1 MDNSKKNFFKLGVFL
16 FLSFLYYLN
25 SFGQENGLKN
35 KIIVL
40 YKNIENS
47 KDLDSLKIEKIVRFA
62 SQNKYPKAIDTL
74 LNKAVV
80 IAKKNGSN
88 SLLAHVYRMYGNYYF
103 YNSKMDSAKYY
114 LLKAKVKIKNINNP
128 YLQVAIRT
136 PLSGVYRKQG
146 DITKALATL
155 MESKMILD
163 KTDLSKLDTSSKRKL
178 IGEKLI
184 LFNTLANF
192 HNQLGDK
199 EKAIVNY
206 DKAYKMALVLK
217 SKKYAGVILNNK
229 ADLLLKQHKNNE
241 ALITLL
247 QAKKLKK
254 DGNANAFS
262 ITSTNQNIGL
272 AYMKLGNYKKA
283 LKNINTALDFFIQN
297 KIFSGI
303 MESSAIKSRILYFL
317 KDYNQSVTYGLK
329 SKEIALKNKDIE
341 GESKACKYLSDS
353 YEKLGKYKL
362 ALQNYKAYK
371 HAMDKVFNE
380 KNIKKITQIEMQADF
395 ERDKEI
401 QKIKIENQKKQSK
414 ATIKLLIISVI
425 ALFLIAGLLLRF
437 NTIKRK
443 NNEKLKDKNKQ
454 ISEALAINKV
464 LFKET
469 HHRVKNNL
477 QIINSLLN
485 MQQHFVTDEK
495 SKKIVI
501 DSQNRIKSMSL
512 IHQKLYQNKI
522 LTGIE
527 TKSYFSD
534 LIEGLCDSY
543 GISPRQITLK
553 IESLLLDVDTAIPMG
568 LIINEIIS
576 NSFKHAFINEKSALL
591 FELFLVKDNE
601 LIVIIR
607 DNGKGIR
614 ENFDYK
620 KSLSYGMKIIH
631 SLAKKIKAIITF
643 TNNNGLEVKLIIKR
657 FKIIHSNA

>member
-576 NSFKHAFINEKSALL
+576 NSFKHAFTNEKSALL